1 MVGEPGSNPQWLD
14 EGGIEP
20 DGTSAASAPNLQS
33 PKLPTCA
40 HKPSILRSFHWIHQ
54 EFVLKPQKFPVL
66 SQESELQELLTIILA
81 LRKKSEPKSHCL
93 DSEKPVYSS
102 PKILKYCPSAPR
114 IRCGKAAMVFSRSLN
129 TIFLPISIFYC
140 CYQ

>member
-1 MVGEPGSNPQWLD
+1 MNQGRTPSGWTREGSSRTAPQL
-14 EGGIEP
+14 P
-20 DGTSAASAPNLQS
+20 PLQTFS
-33 PKLPTCA
+33 PRNYPHARTN
-40 HKPSILRSFHWIHQ
+40 PSILRSFHWIHQ